1 MRTKT
6 SMPMEIMNP
15 KTAAVK
21 TIIAQVRLTKALY
34 EKTGR
39 DIKSLVSSSV
49 LGVVDGSG
57 PVRILGR
64 LDLLSVV
71 TRGADRGFSVIGGSS
86 GGTLGM
92 ETSSS

>member
-1 MRTKT
+1 M
-6 SMPMEIMNP
+6 
-15 KTAAVK
+15 
-21 TIIAQVRLTKALY
+21 
-34 EKTGR
+34 
-39 DIKSLVSSSV
+39 VSSSV
-49 LGVVDGSG
+49 FGVVDGSG

-92 ETSSS
+92 EISSS